1 MAKGGTNISIILA
14 ITSAE
19 IGADRVHD
27 LTLDLCRSLG
37 QENDIDAKLAEGKSE
52 AGSKGDPITVGTII
66 LALITGG
73 AVNSLINVLKSY
85 SERVPS
91 LEMNLKREDG
101 ASLKILAKNL
111 SQEQIERTISKTKE
125 FFGGA
130 G

>member
-1 MAKGGTNISIILA
+1 MSIILT

-19 IGADRVHD
+19 IGADRIQD
-27 LTLDLCRSLG
+27 LTLDLCRDIG
-37 QENDIDAKLAEGKSE
+37 KENDIDAKLAEGKSE
-52 AGSKGDPITVGTII
+52 TGSKGDPITVGAII

-73 AVNSLINVLKSY
+73 AINSLIGVLKSY

-91 LEMNLKREDG
+91 LEMDLKREDG
-101 ASLKILAKNL
+101 ANLKISAKNL
-111 SQEQIERTISKTKE
+111 SQDQIDHTIKQANE